1 MFSPGFER
9 ICVPI
14 PEPAPNPGAPIPEPM
29 EGELSVDG
37 PNVDG
42 PNVDGFSVVFGTD
55 EGADWYVGGPI
66 GVTLIAPG
74 TLGTVGTLGTIAD
87 ETP

>member
-1 MFSPGFER
+1 
-9 ICVPI
+9 
-14 PEPAPNPGAPIPEPM
+14 M
-29 EGELSVDG
+29 EGELS
-37 PNVDG
+37 VDG

-87 ETP
+87 EMP

>member
-1 MFSPGFER
+1 
-9 ICVPI
+9 
-14 PEPAPNPGAPIPEPM
+14 M
-29 EGELSVDG
+29 EGELS
-37 PNVDG
+37 VDG

>member
-1 MFSPGFER
+1 MISPGFER

-14 PEPAPNPGAPIPEPM
+14 LEPAPNPGAPIPEPM
-29 EGELSVDG
+29 EGGLS
-37 PNVDG
+37 VDG

-87 ETP
+87 EMP